1 MPDSDSDS
9 DNVMEL
15 SWADELETLENSG
28 KEHPESKKTNSDKSG
43 KQNPD
48 QTERQNSA
56 SKKVTLQESPKAKRA
71 RSEVRNKTSNHD
83 ISPRRVRSTSGI
95 QETRS
100 RSNQKYAHQKER
112 KREKSNSGNKAYDN
126 RRRYNSRDNQRH
138 RGKQNSSRSHK
149 DHEKEKCLEMIA
161 NANNIELDLRTIRDD
176 REDHI
181 VISDTDLNLNQ
192 NNILPIVVHIMSDN
206 TMQEIVFRINQTIE
220 NAPIM
225 KNTFITAL
233 IFQKFFP
240 ILGASRVIKIAEKL
254 TDSILEKR
262 AQKNLPPE
270 ERNPAFKL
278 NHAIFQVH
286 LTFGTIHYAPAWEH
300 LWNDIK
306 VANYR
311 LKACNDRLRTNHFN
325 THVWLTKPAGGGR
338 VQVRG
343 SLYHQFSRKQGLG
356 ETLNDAGTKLVVK
369 GLVRH
374 HTYGANGDKTEAREE
389 DAPIPLEITSGYLM
403 TEQNQDN
410 RWIDPFMAT
419 MAARLYE
426 LRIQNQQQHQEVDEN
441 VDDVFIPNSMEVET
455 QTSPNDLEKEI
466 QELKKSI
473 ILQSKAIRQKDEM
486 ITAHEAEV
494 DRLTDANYAQA
505 KKLKNN
511 QDEVCR
517 KINKYEELAKAYQAK
532 INKIDKEDVKTEEK
546 LSFYKAQY
554 DRDQSKIE
562 DLKLSINKLKDDLQS
577 EKEAKED
584 ELKNL
589 DEENKY
595 LRSRLEEQKNK
606 AAPRDTEL
614 KAQVD
619 NLKHELAC
627 EKDVNDSLQIQVES
641 LQKQVEA
648 LRRRN
653 KET

>member
-1 MPDSDSDS
+1 
-9 DNVMEL
+9 
-15 SWADELETLENSG
+15 
-28 KEHPESKKTNSDKSG
+28 
-43 KQNPD
+43 
-48 QTERQNSA
+48 
-56 SKKVTLQESPKAKRA
+56 
-71 RSEVRNKTSNHD
+71 
-83 ISPRRVRSTSGI
+83 
-95 QETRS
+95 
-100 RSNQKYAHQKER
+100 
-112 KREKSNSGNKAYDN
+112 
-126 RRRYNSRDNQRH
+126 
-138 RGKQNSSRSHK
+138 
-149 DHEKEKCLEMIA
+149 
-161 NANNIELDLRTIRDD
+161 
-176 REDHI
+176 
-181 VISDTDLNLNQ
+181 
-192 NNILPIVVHIMSDN
+192 
-206 TMQEIVFRINQTIE
+206 MQEIVFRINQTIE

>member
-1 MPDSDSDS
+1 M
-9 DNVMEL
+9 
-15 SWADELETLENSG
+15 
-28 KEHPESKKTNSDKSG
+28 
-43 KQNPD
+43 
-48 QTERQNSA
+48 
-56 SKKVTLQESPKAKRA
+56 
-71 RSEVRNKTSNHD
+71 
-83 ISPRRVRSTSGI
+83 
-95 QETRS
+95 
-100 RSNQKYAHQKER
+100 
-112 KREKSNSGNKAYDN
+112 
-126 RRRYNSRDNQRH
+126 
-138 RGKQNSSRSHK
+138 
-149 DHEKEKCLEMIA
+149 
-161 NANNIELDLRTIRDD
+161 
-176 REDHI
+176 
-181 VISDTDLNLNQ
+181 
-192 NNILPIVVHIMSDN
+192 
-206 TMQEIVFRINQTIE
+206 
-220 NAPIM
+220 
-225 KNTFITAL
+225 
-233 IFQKFFP
+233 
-240 ILGASRVIKIAEKL
+240 
-254 TDSILEKR
+254 
-262 AQKNLPPE
+262 
-270 ERNPAFKL
+270 
-278 NHAIFQVH
+278 
-286 LTFGTIHYAPAWEH
+286 
-300 LWNDIK
+300 
-306 VANYR
+306 ANYR

-517 KINKYEELAKAYQAK
+517 KINKYEELAKAYHAK

-554 DRDQSKIE
+554 DRDQSKIK